1 MTVCGGSGPSPQA
14 FRQASPLSPLQ
25 LLATS
30 PTPFT
35 HTNTRDATG
44 SLPLDHNKQH
54 CEFTHVVSPGSSLT
68 HRMSELLCAL
78 GCIPA
83 HACSVSS
90 LCGGLVVAGKYK
102 ALKKRK
108 SQRKLLKS

>member
-1 MTVCGGSGPSPQA
+1 MTVCGGSWPSPQG

-35 HTNTRDATG
+35 HTNTRNATG

-54 CEFTHVVSPGSSLT
+54 CEFTHVLFSMASLLAVFLT
-68 HRMSELLCAL
+68 FALWVVYLHTPAVLSCFLSTQNEEISKESGFLLQL
-78 GCIPA
+78 N
-83 HACSVSS
+83 
-90 LCGGLVVAGKYK
+90 
-102 ALKKRK
+102 
-108 SQRKLLKS
+108 